1 MEKGL
6 GDEDIIK
13 VNHSALS
20 KTEVKEVFVII
31 NDLPVVIEPISDTTL
46 EQTIQLRALYHLSVE
61 LSALRSLESVLK
73 TALKHCLDLTGSEF
87 GFIGLTTADE
97 TAMDVVEVQGFHAA
111 PEFYDQFRLIPLR
124 PNLFAR
130 VVLDNEPV
138 RSENALTDPRR
149 IGQPRGHPGVKT
161 FLGVP
166 LRIRE
171 FPIGM
176 IGVANRKLSYKVE
189 HEQLLMTYAAQV
201 AIVIRNAQLYEELV
215 SAKADLE
222 EKVVHRTRA
231 LQQAQE
237 ALAQKA
243 VQLHQLFN
251 ETVDIQEMERQR
263 IAQDMHD
270 GINQLLIG
278 AMLELKSGR
287 ERLSAGNLNQADEA
301 LHAVQGI
308 LRNVETEIKCVVYD
322 LRPPTLD
329 ALGLVSEL
337 HRYIQHFKKYTHLNC
352 IVKVAGESVRL
363 PGQVEVSIYRLLRE
377 ALQNVYSHAAAHTV
391 EINICFTARDLELTI
406 CDDGVGF
413 DLDAVEQINSSH
425 FGLITMRERAK
436 GLNGRLTIQTQSG
449 YGTCIRLFVPLPLI
463 N

>member
-1 MEKGL
+1 MNAPTAAA
-6 GDEDIIK
+6 ED
-13 VNHSALS
+13 V
-20 KTEVKEVFVII
+20 
-31 NDLPVVIEPISDTTL
+31 SDSNL
-46 EQTIQLRALYHLSVE
+46 EQSIQLRALYNLSLE

-73 TALKHCLDLTGSEF
+73 TALKHCLDLTSSQF
-87 GFIGLTTADE
+87 GFIGLTTPDG
-97 TAMDVVEVQGFHAA
+97 TAMDVVEVQGFHASD
-111 PEFYDQFRLIPLR
+111 EFYDQFRLIPLR

-130 VVLDNEPV
+130 VVLDNAAV
-138 RSENALTDPRR
+138 RTDNALRDPRR
-149 IGQPRGHPGVKT
+149 VGQPRGHPGVKT

-171 FPIGM
+171 VPIGM
-176 IGVANRKLSYKVE
+176 IGVANRKLSYAVE

-201 AIVIRNAQLYEELV
+201 AIVIRNTQLYEELV

-222 EKVVHRTRA
+222 QKVAHRTRE

-243 VQLHQLFN
+243 VQLRQLFN

-287 ERLSAGNLNQADEA
+287 ERLAVGNLGQADDA
-301 LHAVQGI
+301 LQAVQGI
-308 LRNVETEIKCVVYD
+308 LRNVETEIKRVVYD

-337 HRYIQHFKKYTHLNC
+337 RRYIQHFKKYTGLNC
-352 IVKVAGESVRL
+352 IVKVEGKSVRL
-363 PGQVEVSIYRLLRE
+363 PGQVEVSIYRLLQE
-377 ALQNVYSHAAAHTV
+377 ALQNVYSHAAAKKV
-391 EINICFTARDLELTI
+391 SINITFSDNELKLTI
-406 CDDGVGF
+406 CDDGIGF
-413 DLDAVEQINSSH
+413 DLNAVEQINSSN

-436 GLNGRLTIQTQSG
+436 NLNGRLTIQTQAG
-449 YGTCIRLFVPLPLI
+449 RGTCIMLFVPLPPMQ
-463 N
+463 